1 MIIVDVS
8 FPATSLFNQISYK
21 IYHFKQLT
29 NNVFLHTAHPLLEL
43 SVTLLKEEMQIK
55 PKLSMFCALSKND
68 LHHFEK

>member
-21 IYHFKQLT
+21 IYNFKQFA

-43 SVTLLKEEMQIK
+43 SVTLIKEEMPNQTKIEHV
-55 PKLSMFCALSKND
+55 LCAVYK
-68 LHHFEK
+68 